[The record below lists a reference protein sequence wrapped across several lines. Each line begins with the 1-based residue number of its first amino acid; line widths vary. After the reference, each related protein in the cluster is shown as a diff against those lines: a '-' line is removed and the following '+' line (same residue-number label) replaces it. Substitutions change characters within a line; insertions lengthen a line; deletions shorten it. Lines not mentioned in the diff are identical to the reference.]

1 MNWQL
6 KKFNQL
12 TTKELYE
19 ILRVRAEVFV
29 VEQECV
35 YQDLDMKD
43 QKSWHLFLEDGGEII
58 AYLRIL
64 NKGVAYPEIAIGR
77 VLTKDT
83 QRKKGLAREMMRKAI
98 KFIETDLK
106 ENAIR
111 ISAQVY
117 LMKFYES
124 LGFKAVSE
132 IYLEDGIEHIEMVRD
147 VLSKDCD

>member
-1 MNWQL
+1 MNCEL

-29 VEQECV
+29 VEQTCV

-43 QKSWHLFLEDGGEII
+43 QDSWHLFLEDGDEII

-64 NKGVAYPEIAIGR
+64 NKGVSYPEIAIGR

-98 KFIETDLK
+98 KFIETELK
-106 ENAIR
+106 ENTIL